1 MANSITPYSIS
12 EELDSLDPC
21 GVECDHNLCDH
32 DVLGSAYDAISS
44 LHAAGVAVSRVT
56 VESLFGAPFFS
67 LIAVDVLDSE
77 VLATV
82 SRYWDIAEG
91 LWDLLS
97 EVENVRATA

>member
-1 MANSITPYSIS
+1 MATIITPESIS
-12 EELDSLDPC
+12 SELDSLDPC

-32 DVLGSAYDAISS
+32 VVLGSAYDAIGS

-56 VESLFGAPFFS
+56 VEPLFGAPFFS

-91 LWDLLS
+91 LWDLLR